1 MRNHE
6 HPGEHRGNLAENTS
20 MSSLET
26 MTEALSRFDTEGH
39 AYIICGPLPDGALGL
54 SYQGNLRQLKAMF
67 RHIRDT
73 LREREKIGNHPN
85 RPY

>member
-1 MRNHE
+1 MTDDHTKPHVTCIMDRD
-6 HPGEHRGNLAENTS
+6 GNLS
-20 MSSLET
+20 
-26 MTEALSRFDTEGH
+26 
-39 AYIICGPLPDGALGL
+39 L

-73 LREREKIGNHPN
+73 LKEREKIGNHPN